1 MYQSG
6 YREAAVLKL
15 TLPVESQMNRG
26 TRAARRASVW
36 VQKSCNFEI
45 DLVFREPMK
54 QEKHD
59 VYRSVRNCSFES
71 DFVCTVLST
80 SKCGTR
86 GDLQQSVRSGSFET
100 DIVCIETMEQERRDV
115 Y

>member
-1 MYQSG
+1 
-6 YREAAVLKL
+6 
-15 TLPVESQMNRG
+15 MNKG
-26 TRAARRASVW
+26 TRAVLGVPVW
-36 VQKSCNFEI
+36 EQESCNFEI

-80 SKCGTR
+80 RFGGQKWKKSSFN
-86 GDLQQSVRSGSFET
+86 SVCSFET
-100 DIVCIETMEQERRDV
+100 NFACREPNEQKKRDV
-115 Y
+115 YQSGHRKAVVS

>member
-1 MYQSG
+1 
-6 YREAAVLKL
+6 
-15 TLPVESQMNRG
+15 MNKG
-26 TRAARRASVW
+26 TRAVLGVPVW
-36 VQKSCNFEI
+36 EQESCNFEI

-115 Y
+115 FQSGYREAVVS